1 MDNFGDMESSAK
13 LTPELTPDAKIDLDQ
28 KLVGVV
34 RLLQCTLT
42 PGNDDEAKTQAKE
55 FDLEFD
61 LSNCTVEDVI
71 ELALRPRRITWQNAN
86 RYNKKFAE
94 LGSTVR
100 IIVAPIGT
108 RETKEVSVDALMK
121 KASKLTPEKKAELA
135 AKLAALM
142 A

>member
-1 MDNFGDMESSAK
+1 MIDFTEK
-13 LTPELTPDAKIDLDQ
+13 LTGVIRSLPFTITPGQDADAKALA
-28 KLVGVV
+28 VHG
-34 RLLQCTLT
+34 
-42 PGNDDEAKTQAKE
+42 E
-55 FDLEFD
+55 LECD
-61 LSNCTVEDVI
+61 LSNCTIEDII
-71 ELALRPRRITWQNAN
+71 ELALRPRRITFQNAN
-86 RYNKKFAE
+86 RYNDKLQE

-100 IIVAPIGT
+100 ITIAPIGT